1 MEAVGTY
8 NKAVTGAVQR
18 AEAPLQPPPQQTELM
33 AEYGIPAIRA
43 LATPATGSGAGPR
56 VTLASAGDDDGTDDD
71 GLTPRGQAIKKKLIA
86 KGFPAARAITFAKMS
101 QKTKPGQFGK
111 QAVAS

>member
-8 NKAVTGAVQR
+8 NKAVTSAVHR

-43 LATPATGSGAGPR
+43 LATPTTGAGDGPR
-56 VTLASAGDDDGTDDD
+56 ATTAGDDDGMQ
-71 GLTPRGQAIKKKLIA
+71 GLTPKGQAIYKKLTA
-86 KGFPAARAITFAKMS
+86 KGFPPARALAFAKRAE
-101 QKTKPGQFGK
+101 QAKAGQFTKAGT
-111 QAVAS
+111 